1 MSRASSRF
9 NLYNRFGLKEL
20 AEELLSTTAAAEQ
33 PSSSL
38 IIPPLF
44 PIQQSN
50 PIQYFDEKDC
60 KFRVKSF
67 SRSRVPAARAAWNH
81 QQRSSRV
88 LPPVTAT
95 HHRSPDTNPQHQP
108 PTPQRPNTANSA
120 VPAFCLRRP
129 PPPPKPQYNSQYRN
143 AEHHQQRSSRVLPP
157 LPTPQRLSTANT
169 NPQHRNA

>member
-1 MSRASSRF
+1 M
-9 NLYNRFGLKEL
+9 
-20 AEELLSTTAAAEQ
+20 

-67 SRSRVPAARAAWNH
+67 SRSRVPSARAAWNH

-95 HHRSPDTNPQHQP
+95 HHRSPRHQP
-108 PTPQRPNTANSA
+108 PTPTPNTATPEHRQQRRSRVLPPATTTPTEAPNTIPNTA
-120 VPAFCLRRP
+120 TPNTTNNAAPAFC
-129 PPPPKPQYNSQYRN
+129 
-143 AEHHQQRSSRVLPP
+143 PP